1 MIKLKIKAP
10 SNNLELKQ
18 YILSDFIP
26 EFSQFGR
33 EEDKIIYS
41 YDFEGENYFKLE
53 KKFGTLFKEKKPICP
68 KCGSKNIVENGK
80 ISRKLYFLVKGEKT
94 VFVQE
99 YKCKECG
106 KKFSTDLSS
115 FVKPNSNI
123 TLPVIEFIR
132 DEYAFYGASL
142 HSIRESLFKHHKID
156 ISYQSIEN
164 IILSSKKDIK
174 FKNWS
179 LSGYYLFD
187 SLWVKN
193 NGKWNYLLVLFD
205 TGLNTIVSYKLV
217 LKEDIKTIHD
227 FLNESLANQPKKC
240 ITTDLKLEYRRAI
253 DKINI
258 KHHFCKF
265 HTKQKINRDIRN
277 HLKKNKVSEE
287 ELDIIK
293 SFKQDIFDILDSKTI
308 ENAEK
313 IRDNFFKLNKDLP
326 EVIFQIVW
334 DLVIPDFK
342 KLTWSILD
350 DKIEETN
357 NKIENSFLKILPKNI
372 KRRLKSE
379 IGILARFSIKID
391 IWNSH
396 NANF

>member
-1 MIKLKIKAP
+1 MKNAKIKAP
-10 SNNLELKQ
+10 INTLELKQ

-26 EFSQFGR
+26 EFSEFGR

-41 YDFEGENYFKLE
+41 YDFEGKNYFKLE
-53 KKFGTLFKEKKPICP
+53 KKFGTLLKEKKPICP

-227 FLNESLANQPKKC
+227 FLNKSLANQPKKC

-253 DKINI
+253 DKIKI

-277 HLKKNKVSEE
+277 YLKKNKVSEE
-287 ELDIIK
+287 ELYIIK

-313 IRDNFFKLNKDLP
+313 IRDNFF
-326 EVIFQIVW
+326 
-334 DLVIPDFK
+334 
-342 KLTWSILD
+342 
-350 DKIEETN
+350 
-357 NKIENSFLKILPKNI
+357 
-372 KRRLKSE
+372 
-379 IGILARFSIKID
+379 
-391 IWNSH
+391 
-396 NANF
+396 